1 MRIGRAGDGAGGIDP
16 RISQRSRD
24 AETEL
29 NVLATNQAGGMRQH
43 QFVFPERQGG
53 HLCRQAK
60 DCLQVNAVGNH
71 PHRLRRQTGRF
82 QVVAP
87 ARLRHR
93 HMAGRRNR
101 FLPAGSGILRIH
113 RRDVMNPVDPAQVRM
128 GLGQGGQFTRPL
140 QIEGHGEDIVDQ
152 NRPTGRILQPGTKLG
167 TVRATEQRHVMPE
180 QRQRPGLIS
189 HQPLDPADHGRQG
202 VVEQGQAHEFTL
214 ARPMAP
220 AKEKGRHRMRS
231 CACGGKCSRPDSGH
245 APHPSNPIPVMSKNT
260 AKKIIN
266 DPLKCADELFEGLV
280 LAYDGKAR
288 RVGKRSIVM
297 NDLRPDA
304 PALLIGGGAGHEPIY
319 HGLVGKG
326 MGDGAAVGDI
336 FAAPPP
342 DIVLEAT
349 QAVNRGKGVLYLYGN
364 YAGDVMNFDI
374 GAELAADEG
383 IEVKTVIIND
393 DVCSAP
399 PTEKGKRRGIA
410 GLVPVVKLAGAAA
423 SQVDS
428 LDELARIAQKAVDMT
443 RTVGVSTKPGSIP
456 ATGAPTFELP
466 EELIG
471 LGMGIHGE
479 KGVGLIPMCTADEL
493 AAKLLELLF
502 ADDLEL
508 NAGDEIVFFVNSLGS
523 THLMEL
529 LILLRA
535 ARPIL
540 EARGLKVHQTICD
553 NIVTCQ
559 EMAGVSFSVTKLDAE
574 LKQLWDLPCESLGY
588 TKL

>member
-1 MRIGRAGDGAGGIDP
+1 
-16 RISQRSRD
+16 
-24 AETEL
+24 
-29 NVLATNQAGGMRQH
+29 
-43 QFVFPERQGG
+43 
-53 HLCRQAK
+53 
-60 DCLQVNAVGNH
+60 
-71 PHRLRRQTGRF
+71 
-82 QVVAP
+82 
-87 ARLRHR
+87 
-93 HMAGRRNR
+93 
-101 FLPAGSGILRIH
+101 
-113 RRDVMNPVDPAQVRM
+113 
-128 GLGQGGQFTRPL
+128 
-140 QIEGHGEDIVDQ
+140 
-152 NRPTGRILQPGTKLG
+152 
-167 TVRATEQRHVMPE
+167 
-180 QRQRPGLIS
+180 
-189 HQPLDPADHGRQG
+189 
-202 VVEQGQAHEFTL
+202 
-214 ARPMAP
+214 
-220 AKEKGRHRMRS
+220 
-231 CACGGKCSRPDSGH
+231 
-245 APHPSNPIPVMSKNT
+245 MSKNS

-364 YAGDVMNFDI
+364 YAGDIMNFDI
-374 GAELAADEG
+374 GAELAEEEG
-383 IEVKTVIIND
+383 ITVKTVIIND

-399 PTEKGKRRGIA
+399 PSEKAKRRGVG

-423 SQVDS
+423 TQVDS
-428 LDELARIAQKAVDMT
+428 LDELARIAQKAVDAT

-456 ATGAPTFELP
+456 ATGAPTFELADDV
-466 EELIG
+466 IG

-493 AAKLLELLF
+493 AAKMIDLLF
-502 ADDLEL
+502 GDDLPL

-523 THLMEL
+523 THMMEL
-529 LILLRA
+529 LIMLRA
-535 ARPIL
+535 ARPL
-540 EARGLKVHQTICD
+540 LDARGIKVHQTIVD
-553 NIVTCQ
+553 SIVTCQ
-559 EMAGVSFSVTKLDAE
+559 EMAGVSFSITKLDAE
-574 LKQLWDLPCESLGY
+574 LKALWDLPCESVGY

>member
-1 MRIGRAGDGAGGIDP
+1 
-16 RISQRSRD
+16 
-24 AETEL
+24 
-29 NVLATNQAGGMRQH
+29 
-43 QFVFPERQGG
+43 
-53 HLCRQAK
+53 
-60 DCLQVNAVGNH
+60 
-71 PHRLRRQTGRF
+71 
-82 QVVAP
+82 
-87 ARLRHR
+87 
-93 HMAGRRNR
+93 
-101 FLPAGSGILRIH
+101 
-113 RRDVMNPVDPAQVRM
+113 
-128 GLGQGGQFTRPL
+128 
-140 QIEGHGEDIVDQ
+140 
-152 NRPTGRILQPGTKLG
+152 
-167 TVRATEQRHVMPE
+167 
-180 QRQRPGLIS
+180 
-189 HQPLDPADHGRQG
+189 
-202 VVEQGQAHEFTL
+202 
-214 ARPMAP
+214 
-220 AKEKGRHRMRS
+220 
-231 CACGGKCSRPDSGH
+231 
-245 APHPSNPIPVMSKNT
+245 MSKNT